1 MNEIGDVGPGG
12 CIHFNRIIAVATW
25 KSEPIRRLARK
36 AREEGLLI
44 DLTYGYACKWVFF
57 MDSGH
62 VVLGTQRHL
71 KKETE
76 NDD

>member
-1 MNEIGDVGPGG
+1 MAKIREVGPGG
-12 CIHFNRIIAVATW
+12 RVHFKRIIAIGRW
-25 KSEPIRRLARK
+25 KSEPIRRASRNAK
-36 AREEGLLI
+36 KDGLLI
-44 DLTYGYACKWVFF
+44 DLTYGYACRWVFF

-62 VVLGTQRHL
+62 VVLGTQRHF